1 MKDRDIIKEVF
12 EIAFHSI
19 QTEELMLQQE
29 NMDRYRREVLKEN
42 TAMNTV
48 QFNVDIVR
56 HADHLT
62 RKRERLYQLMDEFY
76 KEER

>member
-76 KEER
+76 KEEK